1 MAKNFWAK
9 VSGLEKDVLDK
20 TGQEVNISYR
30 QKNLKEKDKSR
41 LKEELI
47 QEEWLSDASQG
58 QLVIDLYEK
67 EDNLIIESTIA
78 GVDPGNIDITIEPDL
93 IVIKGK
99 REKDKDHNLR
109 EYYYQECFWGN
120 FSRTLILPYPVKPE
134 DAKANF
140 KNGLLIIVLPKAKEK
155 NTQIEIGK

>member
-93 IVIKGK
+93 IVK
-99 REKDKDHNLR
+99 RKKR
-109 EYYYQECFWGN
+109 K
-120 FSRTLILPYPVKPE
+120 R
-134 DAKANF
+134 
-140 KNGLLIIVLPKAKEK
+140 
-155 NTQIEIGK
+155 